1 MPEVV
6 AADGR
11 VVVVTRRG
19 LVQDRVFLHPASFCF
34 SVGEFRCP
42 YLVFHEKAAT
52 AKVFIRDCSVTTPFA
67 LALFGGPL
75 VVLHREGKVAVGARG
90 WVTFR
95 CEPRVGV
102 LAKGLRA
109 AMSHLLA
116 AKIRY
121 PSLDVSRHPVVE
133 AIIRLLT
140 LNGM

>member
-1 MPEVV
+1 
-6 AADGR
+6 
-11 VVVVTRRG
+11 VVVTRRG

-109 AMSHLLA
+109 AMSRLLA

-121 PSLDVSRHPVVE
+121 PALDVSRHPVVE

>member
-1 MPEVV
+1 MV
-6 AADGR
+6 APDGR

-52 AKVFIRDCSVTTPFA
+52 TKVFIRDCSVATPFA

-75 VVLHREGKVAVGARG
+75 TVLHREGKVAVGERG
-90 WVTFR
+90 WISFR
-95 CEPRVGV
+95 AEARVGV
-102 LAKGLRA
+102 LTRGLRA
-109 AMSHLLA
+109 ALNRLLA
-116 AKIRY
+116 GKVRY